1 VSRTILLAA
10 VPVIAGYA
18 LFQRR
23 RWVAVLGMGL
33 ISFLLAVVYA
43 LQGAPDVAVAE
54 AAIGAALVTFIYVL
68 AIRRTGRLTVVA
80 PELSGLLFRQQGELT
95 GVESE
100 LLGRFAREIGL
111 DLTVRFAPYDE
122 AADTLRRGG
131 ADILAGGM
139 VADVPHGGLPTEPY
153 LPTRFYLVAAE
164 GGAGEP
170 MRYRDEERT
179 LRATLSSRGLLELD
193 LVRLLALTRI
203 GLGSAQ
209 VAPMDEEAGYVFIV
223 HAGRPDLQDRL
234 NRFLDRLR
242 EADELRA
249 MAERHL
255 G

>member
-10 VPVIAGYA
+10 LPVLAAFA

-54 AAIGAALVTFIYVL
+54 AAIGAALVTFIYIL
-68 AIRRTGRLTVVA
+68 AIRRTGRLTVIA
-80 PELSGLLFRQQGELT
+80 PEVSGLLFRQQGEIT

-122 AADTLRRGG
+122 AVDTLRRGG

-139 VADVPHGGLPTEPY
+139 VADVPHGGLLTESY
-153 LPTRFYLVAAE
+153 LPTRFYRVGAE
-164 GGAGEP
+164 GGPSAP
-170 MRYRDEERT
+170 TRHRDEERT
-179 LRATLSSRGLLELD
+179 LPAALRAEGGLELD
-193 LVRLLALTRI
+193 LVRLLALTRR

-209 VAPMDEEAGYVFIV
+209 VAPINEEAGYAFVV
-223 HAGRPDLQDRL
+223 HDGRPDLHDRL

-242 EADELRA
+242 ETDELRDL
-249 MAERHL
+249 AERHL